1 MKTQPIAYG
10 NIYWHISSL
19 GISVLLVHISFMTF
33 KSMLHDNRF
42 TNYLSHSCTEYIEI
56 NILQCQIHQY
66 IKKRTIT
73 SHLSSLNME
82 EIPRHM
88 VLEIHVL
95 DWDNN

>member
-19 GISVLLVHISFMTF
+19 GISVLLVHISYMTF
-33 KSMLHDNRF
+33 KSMLHDNHF

-66 IKKRTIT
+66 IKKTNYHISPQLIEHGRNTT
-73 SHLSSLNME
+73 TFGVGNSGPGLGQ
-82 EIPRHM
+82 
-88 VLEIHVL
+88 
-95 DWDNN
+95 